1 MSRQSTIAKLVA
13 VSLALV
19 THGALAYGLISSDPV
34 ETEGGASGVEVRLG
48 SSFKDMSKGTIA
60 AERPQKTSPKSS
72 PHKARPLQPEVTK
85 TQQPETAQPAIPTAQ
100 HQAAEPSKPMIAAPV
115 VPEGILP
122 TASPK
127 EVPPEQSEKTTLASP
142 APSETLKPET
152 ENSTA
157 VSRSLRPKRRSSE
170 FEAAHTPKPVTAP
183 KANKVK
189 KPASRQNSASGNA
202 QRTARAGDTS
212 GTRAATAKQSG
223 QGGKAH
229 SAGNAA
235 VSNYP
240 GLVMRKLSRAG
251 KPRVNARGAAVVAFT
266 IGGSGRLASVTLTRG
281 SGSSALD
288 RAALRLV
295 ERAGPFPSPPQGAR
309 RSFTIQIK
317 GR

>member
-1 MSRQSTIAKLVA
+1 MSRRSNSAKLVA
-13 VSLALV
+13 ASLALV

-34 ETEGGASGVEVRLG
+34 ETEGAAGGVEVRLG

-60 AERPQKTSPKSS
+60 AERAQVTQ
-72 PHKARPLQPEVTK
+72 ATQPDAAK

-100 HQAAEPSKPMIAAPV
+100 HHAAEPSKPMPAAPAV
-115 VPEGILP
+115 SDGTLP
-122 TASPK
+122 MASPK
-127 EVPPEQSEKTTLASP
+127 EVPQDDSDKTLMASL
-142 APSETLKPET
+142 APSTSLKPVED
-152 ENSTA
+152 NSTA

-170 FEAAHTPKPVTAP
+170 FEATHTPKPVKTR

-189 KPASRQNSASGNA
+189 KPASRKNSASGNA

-212 GTRAATAKQSG
+212 GTRAATTSQSG
-223 QGGKAH
+223 QGGKAN

-266 IGGSGRLASVTLTRG
+266 IGGSGRLASVSLARG
-281 SGSSALD
+281 SGTSALD